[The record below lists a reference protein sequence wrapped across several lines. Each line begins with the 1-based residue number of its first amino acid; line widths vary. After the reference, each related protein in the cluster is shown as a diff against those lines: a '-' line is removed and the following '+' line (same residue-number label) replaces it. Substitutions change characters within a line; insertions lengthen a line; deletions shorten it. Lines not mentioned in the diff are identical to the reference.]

1 MKVKRVLLV
10 SLSFFFFF
18 AFFIKKA
25 DAQAINYQTFKYG
38 THQTSMADG
47 YYAKP
52 AQIKAEGH
60 RYLITMTI
68 RTKKSL
74 SPYPVTVLSVNNQ
87 APFNIV
93 KSRNGA
99 SYDYRYS
106 FYTSDPRKEISSK
119 IKIDV
124 PNVYQATH
132 QISFKF
138 DAQNLPKLNTN
149 SKNKQAASSKKE
161 AISADPSALIG
172 QAKKQSDLAKKKE
185 AKLARQQ
192 LAQNQRNIAANQQN
206 QKMFYYTILGGIIS
220 TLILVVAASFFVLS
234 VKNRKKK

>member
-1 MKVKRVLLV
+1 MRIKRICLCSLAFLFFLV
-10 SLSFFFFF
+10 
-18 AFFIKKA
+18 FFIQRA

-52 AQIKAEGH
+52 AQIKADGN

-74 SPYPVTVLSVNNQ
+74 SPYPVTVLSVNNE
-87 APFNIV
+87 APINVV
-93 KSRNGA
+93 KSRNDS

-106 FYTSDPRKEISSK
+106 FYTKDPQKEISSK

-124 PNVYQATH
+124 PHVYQATH

-138 DAQNLPKLNTN
+138 AANNLPKLN
-149 SKNKQAASSKKE
+149 SKSKSKSELAASSKAKT
-161 AISADPSALIG
+161 SNVDSSLLVT
-172 QAKKQSDLAKKKE
+172 QAKKQSELAKKK
-185 AKLARQQ
+185 KTNL
-192 LAQNQRNIAANQQN
+192 
-206 QKMFYYTILGGIIS
+206 
-220 TLILVVAASFFVLS
+220 LS
-234 VKNRKKK
+234 SN